1 MLTLSNRVTI
11 PAHELEFQM
20 IRSSGPGGQHVNKTS
35 TAIMLIFDVKHSPS
49 LPDHYKSRILGRAHP
64 NLTPGGKI
72 IIKAQQFR
80 SQEMN
85 RQDALARLKAMIDA
99 ALVVQKKRIATKPT
113 KASQKRRLD
122 AKKRQGQTKKLRQSK
137 PGSQD

>member
-1 MLTLSNRVTI
+1 MLTLSNRVVI

-20 IRSSGPGGQHVNKTS
+20 IRASGPGGQHVNKAS

-49 LPDHYKSRILGRAHP
+49 LPDYYKQRILSRPHP

-72 IIKAQQFR
+72 IIKAQQYR

-85 RQDALARLKAMIDA
+85 RQDALARLKSMIDA
-99 ALVVQKKRIATKPT
+99 AMVVQRTRIATKPT

-137 PGSQD
+137 PGSSD